1 MELKKGQENQNLLME
16 VGIKENLLQ
25 MKLKEKGFI
34 SGQMEENMKDNEKK
48 IKCMEKEKLY
58 GQALY

>member
-1 MELKKGQENQNLLME
+1 ME

-34 SGQMEENMKDNEKK
+34 NGQMEENMKDNEKK